1 MNTATISQPSH
12 TTRKQLLA
20 AEQTAF
26 SRIPGMN
33 KLRNATPDTIAALM
47 NKYPDAAFALM
58 ISENLFTG
66 DREQNEIHQ
75 RAYKAI
81 LNGEPMTGIRFRYD
95 YDLEDYLLKHMW
107 D

>member
-1 MNTATISQPSH
+1 MNTATVSQS
-12 TTRKQLLA
+12 TSITRGQLLA
-20 AEQTAF
+20 AEKTAF
-26 SRIPGMN
+26 SRIPGMD
-33 KLRNATPDTIAALM
+33 KLRSATPDTIAALK

-66 DREQNEIHQ
+66 DQEQNEIHQ

-95 YDLEDYLLKHMW
+95 YDLEAYLLKHMW

>member
-1 MNTATISQPSH
+1 MNTATISQPTH
-12 TTRKQLLA
+12 MTKGQLLA
-20 AEQTAF
+20 AEKTAF
-26 SRIPGMN
+26 SRIPGMD
-33 KLRNATPDTIAALM
+33 KLRSAAPDTLAALK

-66 DREQNEIHQ
+66 DWEQNEIHQ

-81 LNGEPMTGIRFRYD
+81 LEGESMTEIRFRYD
-95 YDLEDYLLKHMW
+95 CDLEEYLLRHMW

>member
-20 AEQTAF
+20 DEQTAF
-26 SRIPGMN
+26 SRIPGMD
-33 KLRNATPDTIAALM
+33 KLRSATPDTIAALM

>member
-1 MNTATISQPSH
+1 MNTATVSQSIPI
-12 TTRKQLLA
+12 TRGQLLA
-20 AEQTAF
+20 AEKTAF
-26 SRIPGMN
+26 NRIPGMD
-33 KLRNATPDTIAALM
+33 KLRSATPDTITALK

-66 DREQNEIHQ
+66 DQEQNEIHQ

-95 YDLEDYLLKHMW
+95 YDLEAYLLKHMW

>member
-1 MNTATISQPSH
+1 MNTATVSQSTPI
-12 TTRKQLLA
+12 TRGQLLA
-20 AEQTAF
+20 AERTAF
-26 SRIPGMN
+26 SRIPGMD
-33 KLRNATPDTIAALM
+33 KLQSATPDTIAALK
-47 NKYPDAAFALM
+47 NKYPEAAFALM

-66 DREQNEIHQ
+66 DQEQNEIHQ

-95 YDLEDYLLKHMW
+95 YDLESYLLKHMW

>member
-1 MNTATISQPSH
+1 MNTATVSQSTPISEG
-12 TTRKQLLA
+12 QLLA
-20 AEQTAF
+20 AEKTAF
-26 SRIPGMN
+26 SWIPGMDR
-33 KLRNATPDTIAALM
+33 LRNATPDTIAALR

-66 DREQNEIHQ
+66 DQEQNEIHQ
-75 RAYKAI
+75 RAYEAI
-81 LNGEPMTGIRFRYD
+81 LNREPMTGIRFRYD

>member
-1 MNTATISQPSH
+1 MNTATISQLSH

-26 SRIPGMN
+26 SRIPGMD

>member
-1 MNTATISQPSH
+1 MFLSPFTCALSGIIP
-12 TTRKQLLA
+12 RKFL
-20 AEQTAF
+20 
-26 SRIPGMN
+26 
-33 KLRNATPDTIAALM
+33 K

-66 DREQNEIHQ
+66 DQEQNEIHQ

-95 YDLEDYLLKHMW
+95 YDLEAYLLKHMW

>member
-1 MNTATISQPSH
+1 MNTATTAQPTH
-12 TTRKQLLA
+12 MTIGQLLA
-20 AEQTAF
+20 AEETAF
-26 SRIPGMN
+26 SQIPGMD
-33 KLRNATPDTIAALM
+33 KLRSATPDTVADLK
-47 NKYPDAAFALM
+47 NKFPDAAFALM

-66 DREQNEIHQ
+66 DWEQNEIHQ

>member
-1 MNTATISQPSH
+1 MNTATISQSTH
-12 TTRKQLLA
+12 MTKGQLLA
-20 AEQTAF
+20 AEKTAF
-26 SRIPGMN
+26 SRIPGMD
-33 KLRNATPDTIAALM
+33 KLRSAAPDALAALK

-66 DREQNEIHQ
+66 DWEQNEIHQ

-81 LNGEPMTGIRFRYD
+81 LEGEPMTGIRFRYD
-95 YDLEDYLLKHMW
+95 CDLEEYLLKHMW